1 MLLCVDMFSNWPEAW
16 SCKKAVQ
23 SPPSDQVCHD
33 IQPRDWVCIREL
45 CRKNALK
52 PRWSKPQH
60 VLRTTITTVKCEGH
74 HTWIHATHCKD
85 PPPLKDNAGTGEADQ
100 QLLQSEEQ
108 RSDTGTRVPEEAD
121 QHSLLRMNKG
131 AVQAPETQK
140 QMNNTFQTTNN
151 HGEKVCLD
159 YSQENFRVDST
170 KQTQGITDPRNRTC
184 QCTRMERYHSPQQT
198 HLLCRFPT
206 EISG

>member
-1 MLLCVDMFSNWPEAW
+1 MTMFLCVDMFSNWPEAW

-45 CRKNALK
+45 CRKNGLK

-60 VLRTTITTVKCEGH
+60 VLRTTITAVKCEGH
-74 HTWIHATHCKD
+74 HTWNHASHCKD

-108 RSDTGTRVPEEAD
+108 RSDTGTRVPEEAG
-121 QHSLLRMNKG
+121 QHSLYLDEQRSSAG
-131 AVQAPETQK
+131 ARDPEADEQHFPNHQQPWRKSLVGLLPRKFPSGFYKTNTGNHRPQK
-140 QMNNTFQTTNN
+140 
-151 HGEKVCLD
+151 
-159 YSQENFRVDST
+159 
-170 KQTQGITDPRNRTC
+170 
-184 QCTRMERYHSPQQT
+184 
-198 HLLCRFPT
+198 
-206 EISG
+206 